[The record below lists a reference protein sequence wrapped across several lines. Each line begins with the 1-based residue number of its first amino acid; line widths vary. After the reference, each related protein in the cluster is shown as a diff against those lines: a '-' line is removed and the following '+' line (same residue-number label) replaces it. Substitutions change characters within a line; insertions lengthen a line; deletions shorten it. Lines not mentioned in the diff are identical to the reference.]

1 MSNSSEFERG
11 VFAGIIIA
19 FGASAVNWLITPMSH
34 PDASTLR
41 TVGVAVQAI
50 LGLGIGVWL
59 IARERIKRNKQ
70 RAAVNTP

>member
-19 FGASAVNWLITPMSH
+19 FGANAVNWLITPMSH

-70 RAAVNTP
+70 TAAINTP

>member
-11 VFAGIIIA
+11 VFAGLIIA

-41 TVGVAVQAI
+41 TIGVAVQAI
-50 LGLGIGVWL
+50 LGLGVGVWL
-59 IARERIKRNKQ
+59 IAHERIKRNKQ